1 MKEMEKK
8 MAFSTRYNFRD
19 RYNRKPYPSDDYHYP
34 PGKPNNKYKYQDDFV
49 LNWLD
54 LLFHKRP
61 LIIFHQNL
69 TLYTRMLRPNV
80 LNTTNPNA
88 GSQYL
93 SYAKQS
99 LSVQVTV
106 FHIAWPVILP

>member
-49 LNWLD
+49 LN
-54 LLFHKRP
+54 
-61 LIIFHQNL
+61 
-69 TLYTRMLRPNV
+69 
-80 LNTTNPNA
+80 
-88 GSQYL
+88 
-93 SYAKQS
+93 
-99 LSVQVTV
+99 
-106 FHIAWPVILP
+106 